1 MPEPPKKTEGSSKQT
16 TYTYPNGA
24 KVKGSSFT
32 FRTNAS

>member
-1 MPEPPKKTEGSSKQT
+1 MSEPPKKTEGSSKQT

-32 FRTNAS
+32 FRTSAS